1 MPHPRARTMPDSADH
16 NVKIFKENTASD
28 AARIV
33 AHYLHHLRS
42 ITVIRQLVSLIAAA
56 QQHRGANLALLEGD
70 ASFSEAVVTLQHEI
84 DNRFI
89 TLQLLNQELSQPIPA
104 PDTGTLLQEWEAL
117 RDWAGGTA
125 LENFNLHSHFIE
137 QLMKLMWHVT
147 EKTNCF
153 LLAATPR
160 PADVETTS
168 SQQGVSPA
176 GDALLVQFIL
186 LEIPEFMELLA
197 RLRGLATHAC
207 VMGACDPDHGTWL
220 DYLLKQINLKKE
232 RFRVLFKS
240 LQKYSLRDVPA
251 LMDLQ
256 IQDVRI
262 VQLVQLVENKILLQG
277 EIELDS
283 HHVFSMA
290 TNIIN
295 AQTEVIKQGLDFIQN
310 KIHRQLDGW
319 YAEGAG

>member
-1 MPHPRARTMPDSADH
+1 MIPENADNPVKLKNGQSHPG
-16 NVKIFKENTASD
+16 

-33 AHYLHHLRS
+33 ANYLHHLRS
-42 ITVIRQLVSLIAAA
+42 ITVTRQLLSLITAV

-70 ASFSEAVVTLQHEI
+70 QYFSDKVATLHKEI

-89 TLQLLNQELSQPIPA
+89 TLQLLNRELSA
-104 PDTGTLLQEWEAL
+104 PVPEQNIGTLLQEWETV
-117 RDWAGGTA
+117 RDWSGGTA
-125 LENFNLHSHFIE
+125 LENFNLHSNFIE
-137 QLMKLMWHVT
+137 QLMKLMWHIT

-153 LLAATPR
+153 LLAAAPR
-160 PADVETTS
+160 PADAEAS
-168 SQQGVSPA
+168 ASAQGESLA

-186 LEIPEFMELLA
+186 LETPEFMELIA

-207 VMGACDPDHGTWL
+207 VIGACDADHSTWL
-220 DYLLKQINLKKE
+220 DYLLKQLNLKKE
-232 RFRVLFKS
+232 RFRVLSKS

-251 LMDLQ
+251 LIDLQ

-262 VQLVQLVENKILLQG
+262 VQLIQLVESSILRQDKIDV
-277 EIELDS
+277 DS

-295 AQTEVIKQGLDFIQN
+295 AQTDVVKQGLDFIQN

-319 YAEGAG
+319 YHETAV